1 MLLKRQIKNCFFFW
15 IPAFPAS
22 AGTGMTSCG
31 FIVFQMSLISKKSN
45 FKFQIS
51 NFK

>member
-1 MLLKRQIKNCFFFW
+1 MMLLKRQIKNCFFFW
-15 IPAFPAS
+15 IPAF
-22 AGTGMTSCG
+22 AGMEVCVI
-31 FIVFQMSLISKKSN
+31 IVFQMSLISKKSN